1 MTPSKRTLSIPRHHG
16 CGDAMRPNDDT
27 ALNAPHK
34 HEAVIKPS
42 DGFGA
47 NAAVLDDGCDPE
59 DVDRDGV
66 LAEDDCDD
74 NDAASTT
81 KATDADCDG
90 LVTDADCDD
99 TDPQAPSVDTDP
111 ECDGLFGGQRHHH
124 SLSGGQSRQNGLVN
138 GRTYTRRTR
147 TFLMDIAQ
155 SREDY
160 VLFAPPALPICA
172 KCCTTP
178 HSTTTSEGGTP
189 TTSPT

>member
-1 MTPSKRTLSIPRHHG
+1 
-16 CGDAMRPNDDT
+16 MRPNDDT
-27 ALNAPHK
+27 ALNAPHET
-34 HEAVIKPS
+34 HYEAVIKPS

-47 NAAVLDDGCDPE
+47 NAAVLDDGWDPK
-59 DVDRDGV
+59 DADCDGV

-111 ECDGLFGGQRHHH
+111 ECDGFYLADNGITIRCPEASPG
-124 SLSGGQSRQNGLVN
+124 QNGLVN

-147 TFLMDIAQ
+147 TF
-155 SREDY
+155 
-160 VLFAPPALPICA
+160 
-172 KCCTTP
+172 
-178 HSTTTSEGGTP
+178 
-189 TTSPT
+189 